1 MTKTIDDAIALYR
14 AGHSLRDCE
23 KLTGI
28 NYRKVEREAKK
39 RGVEKGDL
47 SQLTSSIAKN
57 TAEFVTLS
65 VTEQDS
71 VTKEVAKQL
80 EGMQFYTTHA
90 RIVSKIALKSLQADM
105 TPQNAKTTMATL
117 KDGLIVEGIV
127 PFYPNAPTINN
138 TNAQQTVFEP
148 VLRPRLS
155 KEEWID
161 AFGPK

>member
-1 MTKTIDDAIALYR
+1 MAKTIDDAIALFR

-80 EGMQFYTTHA
+80 EGIAFYNHHA
-90 RIVSKIALKSLQADM
+90 RLVSKIALKSLQADM
-105 TPQNAKTTMATL
+105 TPANAKTTMATL
-117 KDGLIVEGIV
+117 KEGLVVEGLV
-127 PFYPNAPTINN
+127 PFYPNAPQVN
-138 TNAQQTVFEP
+138 TQVNTTETQDKRRVFHVVE
-148 VLRPRLS
+148 
-155 KEEWID
+155 
-161 AFGPK
+161 